1 MGTEELSATRV
12 RNQKRRQS
20 RKRRAELARSNEHGG
35 AMVKTL
41 VTKSMTEKDIMK
53 VWVDEYDVGA
63 PNAGGYT
70 DAKWRAEC
78 EQRSRNLKA
87 KAVEAVKRTHEN
99 MQEYYKALGQ
109 LGDSVTKANKRQVG
123 GDHYKNMGVEVW
135 DVVDTWPI
143 EQRIGAYRIGL
154 LKYTMRMG
162 SKDENVQEIQKAEH
176 YAQKLI
182 EVLKE
187 RDNGNN

>member
-1 MGTEELSATRV
+1 MGTTELSATRV
-12 RNQKRRQS
+12 RNQKRRQ
-20 RKRRAELARSNEHGG
+20 RHKRRNELARSNAVGG
-35 AMVKTL
+35 SMVKTI
-41 VTKSMTEKDIMK
+41 VTKDMTEKDIMR
-53 VWVDEYDVGA
+53 VWVDEYDVGG
-63 PNAGGYT
+63 PNTGGYT

-78 EQRSRNLKA
+78 EQRSRNLKVKA
-87 KAVEAVKRTHEN
+87 KELVERDT
-99 MQEYYKALGQ
+99 
-109 LGDSVTKANKRQVG
+109 TRANKRQVG

-187 RDNGNN
+187 RDRGNA